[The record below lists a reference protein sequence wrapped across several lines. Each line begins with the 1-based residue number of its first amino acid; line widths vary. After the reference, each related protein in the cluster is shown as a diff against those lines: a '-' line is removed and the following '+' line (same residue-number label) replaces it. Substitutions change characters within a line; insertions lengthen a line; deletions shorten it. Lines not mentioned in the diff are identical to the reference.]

1 MNNIPRATYRLQFH
15 EGFTFDHAI
24 EILPYLDKLGI
35 SHVYA
40 SPITQARPGSTHGY
54 DIVDP
59 SKINPEL
66 GGDEGF
72 ARFSDALR
80 ARGMGLIIDIVPNHM
95 GVGGSDN
102 PAWLSVLEWGELS
115 PFANTFDID
124 WLRHGAGGNLVVPFL
139 GDRYG
144 VVLEAGQ
151 LQLKFDAD
159 EGSFSVWHWDNR
171 FPISPLSY
179 PGLLDR
185 ALVALTGIEKG
196 AELLSVAEALRAM
209 ADETDIE
216 RRAQFPAE
224 TESCKAKLAALGA
237 DAEIREAIERALAL
251 INGIE
256 GSPESFG
263 ALHRLLEGQ
272 NYRLAY
278 WRVAASDINYRRFFD
293 INSLGGIRVE
303 DPVVLAR
310 THELI
315 FRLVREARVQGLRID
330 HIDGLADPAGYAAA
344 LQKEIGPDFYILV
357 EKILEPGEDLRPW
370 PIAGT
375 TGYEQLNLIDGIF
388 VEPKN
393 AKRFDR
399 IYRGFSEIDTGY
411 GTQLRAA
418 KEEITETA
426 FVSELEVLVSDLK
439 RIAEAEWSTRDYTT
453 VALRRALVEMIARLP
468 VYRTYI
474 NDEADDLDRKLLLR
488 TTGQAK
494 RWSTLPDRSV
504 HEFILVALLGRLDTA
519 APGRALPEE
528 VARFR
533 RRFQQLGGPVM
544 AKSLE
549 DTLFYRYARLIS
561 LNEVGGDPDH
571 FGTPPDA
578 FHQANAAR
586 AQNWPHA
593 MTATATHDTKRGE
606 DARARLH
613 VLSEIPDEWA
623 KALDIWEELAAP
635 YLGESE
641 GVPVPDRNDQY
652 MILQSVLGAWPLE
665 WLDGDDAN
673 ERAQFLA
680 RIKAWAEKAL
690 REAKRYTSW
699 VNTDE
704 DFERAVA
711 GFLDNILSPE
721 SGFHAAFK
729 PLAARISVLGAWNGL
744 TRTVLKCTLPGVPDI
759 YQGTEFWDFSL
770 VDPDNRR
777 PVDYKARGTS
787 LDATRAP
794 KDLLSDWRSGA
805 VKQSILA
812 RLLADRAASPGLYT
826 DGSYTPLAVEGDKAE
841 HILAFTRSDG
851 QETLAVIVPRL
862 VAGLANEAGDVPPAV
877 WAETSITLPPGRW
890 RDVLSDVSVESAAAS
905 VPLASILQNL
915 PLAVLRLSK

>member
-1 MNNIPRATYRLQFH
+1 MKTVPRATYRLQFH

-24 EILPYLDKLGI
+24 AILPYLEKLGI

-80 ARGMGLIIDIVPNHM
+80 ARQMGLIIDIVPNHM

-171 FPISPLSY
+171 FPVSPLSY

-185 ALVALTGIEKG
+185 ALVALTEPEKG
-196 AELLSVAEALRAM
+196 AELLVVAEALRAM

-224 TESCKAKLAALGA
+224 TEACKAKLAALAA
-237 DAEIREAIERALAL
+237 DSEIREAIERALAL
-251 INGIE
+251 LNGIA

-263 ALHRLLEGQ
+263 ALHRLLENQ

-315 FRLVREARVQGLRID
+315 FRLVREGRVQGLRVD
-330 HIDGLADPAGYAAA
+330 HIDGLADPAGYAEA

-388 VEPKN
+388 VDTKN
-393 AKRFDR
+393 GKRFDR

-488 TTGQAK
+488 TTGLAK

-519 APGRALPEE
+519 APGRALPED

-549 DTLFYRYARLIS
+549 DTLFYRYVRLIS

-578 FHQANAAR
+578 FHQANVAR
-586 AQNWPHA
+586 AENWPHA

-665 WLDGDDAN
+665 WLDRDDADQ
-673 ERAQFLA
+673 RAQFLA
-680 RIKAWAEKAL
+680 RIKAWTQKAM

-704 DFERAVA
+704 DYERAVA
-711 GFLDNILSPE
+711 GFLDTILSTE

-729 PLAARISVLGAWNGL
+729 PLAARLFTLGAWNGL

-759 YQGTEFWDFSL
+759 YQGTEFWDFSF

-777 PVDYKARGTS
+777 PVDYAALGAALEKNEQLGK
-787 LDATRAP
+787 LFG
-794 KDLLSDWRSGA
+794 DLKSGA
-805 VKQSILA
+805 VKQQVLA
-812 RLLADRAASPGLYT
+812 RLLADRSAAPSLYA
-826 DGSYTPLAVEGDKAE
+826 DGSYAPLSVEGDKAE
-841 HILAFTRSDG
+841 HILAFTRSEG
-851 QETLAVIVPRL
+851 GETLAVIVPRL
-862 VAGLANEAGDVPPAV
+862 VASFVDEKGVLSADAWRGTKLE
-877 WAETSITLPPGRW
+877 LPPGQW
-890 RDVLSDVSVESAAAS
+890 RDILNEVSVEIAS
-905 VPLASILQNL
+905 GATPLAPLLKNL
-915 PLAVLRLSK
+915 PFAVLRRSA